1 MHNNFQSSS
10 ECQLQSRS
18 VQSELQTLFEY
29 YKDIQAASLRTYIT
43 AQLSYMMLYLHESG
57 EYRNQSI
64 AYQERFRQISEQVRA
79 AFRNRLQSANREVRT
94 CDPLDYNG
102 LLKMCMCMC
111 MQLIL
116 SGK

>member
-1 MHNNFQSSS
+1 M
-10 ECQLQSRS
+10 QSRS
-18 VQSELQTLFEY
+18 VESEHQTLFEY

-64 AYQERFRQISEQVRA
+64 AYQERFREMSANVRD
-79 AFRNRLQSANREVRT
+79 AFKSKLQSAHREIWT

-102 LLKMCMCMC
+102 LLKFNFCFAR
-111 MQLIL
+111 
-116 SGK
+116 K